1 MVRVAADILL
11 PARGRFDLVATVDA
25 GPRPLGPPWVWRGGS
40 RPVLRRAERLYG
52 RRAFLLEVRPAPG
65 GVVLRAIGPGTTE
78 IEQLAPLAARIRRAL
93 QLDVDLGPF
102 HRRCHADPALRW
114 IARAGLG
121 RVVRGTTPF
130 EDCLVA
136 LLGGDGLAAL
146 LGVGARCAGATA
158 LRACP
163 SARDLAVIDARG
175 LRARTGLD
183 ARAAAVVRLARAV
196 VRGAVDLRTVDERAP
211 LVSRAALLRMLR
223 RLPGASAHTT
233 AVLAPLLGH
242 HEHILRDQDMLRD
255 AARILLPGA
264 APTWPAIRRR
274 LRGVTPWAGLAFSLC
289 AARGARSRRR

>member
-1 MVRVAADILL
+1 MARVAADIML

-25 GPRPLGPPWVWRGGS
+25 GLRPLASPWVWRGGR

-52 RRAFLLEVRPAPG
+52 RRVSLLEVRPAPG

-78 IEQLAPLAARIRRAL
+78 IEQLAPLAARVRRAL

-102 HRRCHADPALRW
+102 HRRCRADPALRW

-121 RVVRGTTPF
+121 RVIRGTTPF
-130 EDCLVA
+130 EDWLSA
-136 LLGGDGLAAL
+136 LLGDDGLAAL
-146 LGVGARCAGATA
+146 LGVGARCAEAAA

-163 SARDLAVIDARG
+163 SARELAAVGARG

-183 ARAAAVVRLARAV
+183 ARAGAVVHLARAV
-196 VRGAVDLRTVDERAP
+196 ARGTADLRTIDERAP
-211 LVSRAALLRMLR
+211 LVSRATLLRMLR
-223 RLPGASAHTT
+223 RVPGACAHTT

-242 HEHILRDQDMLRD
+242 HERIVGDRRMLRD

-264 APTWPAIRRR
+264 SPTWPAIRRR
-274 LRGVTPWAGLAFSLC
+274 LRGVAPWAGLAFSLC
-289 AARGARSRRR
+289 AARGARSGRG